1 MYKKARCPCKV
12 VVLLIYI
19 YTSKADPGEGP
30 GGPPPLFLDKT
41 ETRRAEKKKFLEIAP
56 LPPYLRVWMTTSLP
70 PSLSEGLDTDFL
82 PFLLTPLLSLL
93 KLPAIDYTTSSLS
106 FSLVWR

>member
-1 MYKKARCPCKV
+1 MPVQSGCFAN
-12 VVLLIYI
+12 IYI
-19 YTSKADPGEGP
+19 YLKGGSRGGARGAAPLIFRQNRDPKG
-30 GGPPPLFLDKT
+30 
-41 ETRRAEKKKFLEIAP
+41 RKKKFLEIAP